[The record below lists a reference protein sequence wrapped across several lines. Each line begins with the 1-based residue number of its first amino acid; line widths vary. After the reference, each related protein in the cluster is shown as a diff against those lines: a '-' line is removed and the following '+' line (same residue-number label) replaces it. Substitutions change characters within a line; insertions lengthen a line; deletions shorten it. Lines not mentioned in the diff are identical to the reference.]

1 VVVTSAF
8 LTPEVAETHAPVQ
21 RMARYMENDE
31 IIALL
36 EPLTPPA

>member
-1 VVVTSAF
+1 
-8 LTPEVAETHAPVQ
+8 VQ